1 MRVSLWNLVED
12 VWMKVDIFHSHMQ
25 CKYKVTRTVFTVWG
39 AGIWSCEVT
48 PMVKVYF
55 VTNRHICWLLVG
67 WQLNISWTTVHEH
80 FTISWSLCTSHLK
93 PHPRHARGKAGT
105 ITSYSPACVSLG
117 GGVNTHFDFF
127 VVWFS
132 DCSKSSRARS
142 EQTTSSHLKIK
153 LTSLQMNGGFT
164 FNLSVVAVSRHLVI

>member
-25 CKYKVTRTVFTVWG
+25 CKYKVTRTVLTVWG

-55 VTNRHICWLLVG
+55 VTNRHICQLLVG

-93 PHPRHARGKAGT
+93 PHPWHARGKAGT

-132 DCSKSSRARS
+132 RLLEVVQGKKWADDFKPS
-142 EQTTSSHLKIK
+142 ENQSNFFADERGIHI
-153 LTSLQMNGGFT
+153 
-164 FNLSVVAVSRHLVI
+164 